1 MDLPSS
7 GLCTCRYWAGS
18 CYLGIR
24 PEISAVVWEPKKSC
38 GALLRAPARTHLVS
52 APPDGRAAL
61 LGENQGPPQ
70 RAGRSKAPLLYLIFR
85 DVWL

>member
-18 CYLGIR
+18 CYLGIH

-38 GALLRAPARTHLVS
+38 GAALQPAHIWSVL
-52 APPDGRAAL
+52 PDGRAAL
-61 LGENQGPPQ
+61 LGENQGPSQ
-70 RAGRSKAPLLYLIFR
+70 RAGRSKAPLLYLSFR